1 VATEDPL
8 DELSGVVR
16 EVLDPVG
23 STVITVDEAHSN
35 LAGVL
40 AELDKR
46 GIYSRTLTL
55 FPEDTDDIALR
66 LLDRAFNFPLYFGF
80 NWAAADECL
89 RDLSWLGTDVSG
101 YCAAVVPWLANGDE
115 PPREV
120 IETVIR
126 TFEFCGT
133 HWRARGIP
141 FKLLVPSA

>member
-8 DELSGVVR
+8 GELSSLVT

-23 STVITVDEAHSN
+23 STVIEVDEARSN
-35 LAGVL
+35 IACVV

-46 GIYSRTLTL
+46 SIYARTLTL
-55 FPEDTDDIALR
+55 FSSDTDEIALR

-89 RDLSWLGTDVSG
+89 RDLSWLGTVSG
-101 YCAAVVPWLANGDE
+101 YCGVVVPWVANGDE
-115 PPREV
+115 PPGEV
-120 IETVIR
+120 IETLKK

-141 FKLLVPSA
+141 FKLLIPSA